1 MSLDLGGPV
10 QPFSC
15 LLTKQSGFTTGHMTH
30 KLTGHATTQ
39 NKTKK
44 LLNRFAPHFV
54 WESNCSTLLH
64 WQNTFSAQRLPSLA
78 SLHARTQGVKHR
90 YGYDDKMMVSQ
101 THKMMACH
109 HAVRV
114 KCNNRYIQW
123 TNANFQQCNKCYSN
137 EKNVNIYRYTD
148 SFGLLCMSH
157 HTATW
162 TEPNFYTLGQK

>member
-1 MSLDLGGPV
+1 MHLSLDLGGLI
-10 QPFSC
+10 QLFSC
-15 LLTKQSGFTTGHMTH
+15 LLTRQSGFTTGHMTH

-54 WESNCSTLLH
+54 WESNCSTLLL
-64 WQNTFSAQRLPSLA
+64 WQDTFSAPRLPSLA

-109 HAVRV
+109 HAIRV
-114 KCNNRYIQW
+114 KCNA
-123 TNANFQQCNKCYSN
+123 TTVTSN
-137 EKNVNIYRYTD
+137 EQMQISNSATNVIPMKKCEYLQVYR
-148 SFGLLCMSH
+148 
-157 HTATW
+157 
-162 TEPNFYTLGQK
+162 